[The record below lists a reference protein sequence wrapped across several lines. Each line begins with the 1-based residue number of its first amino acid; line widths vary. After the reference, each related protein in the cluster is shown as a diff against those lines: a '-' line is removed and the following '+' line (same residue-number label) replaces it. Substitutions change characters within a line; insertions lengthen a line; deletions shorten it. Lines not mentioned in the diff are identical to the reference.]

1 MTVELT
7 NNVVEMSRTFYD
19 VEKVESRQ
27 YGDTEIFRFYF
38 GSGKWSKEYR
48 TPTYTYRVIER

>member
-7 NNVVEMSRTFYD
+7 NNVIEMSQTYYD

-27 YGDTEIFRFYF
+27 YGDTEFFRFYF
-38 GSGKWSKEYR
+38 GRGKWSKEYR

>member
-7 NNVVEMSRTFYD
+7 NNVIEMSQTYYD

-27 YGDTEIFRFYF
+27 YGCIEVFRFYF
-38 GSGKWSKEYR
+38 GRGKWSKEYR